1 MCPLGN
7 GRYKKR
13 YKFVTV
19 SLLKRLRDGR
29 IFNSKAF
36 TGIQS
41 GFNDP
46 MKLLELYTHM
56 TQ

>member
-29 IFNSKAF
+29 IFNSKVF